1 MNKKIKEI
9 LLVVMAFIVGIYLFE
24 LSISFGYFF
33 ITENINNNGGYHYNG
48 IEKNISK
55 IKTYKLLKRTYEELY
70 LSMYPS
76 LFIKQLLKDNDSNN
90 IIPLGGKSNS
100 KTLLCNE
107 LNGPIVYNSDKFGFR
122 NKVYSKQTDI
132 VIVGDSF
139 AHGFCVN
146 NGLAENLIQ
155 FDINVINLGMQG
167 NGPLL
172 SYATAREYN
181 INSKYLVYVY
191 HENDLDDLD
200 VGKKTYLS
208 KYLDINFTQNLKNKQ
223 NQIDMLLLKF
233 HNKSLLNRKTS
244 NLKRS
249 FSFLPEKIRSLVVL
263 HKTRA
268 MIKALF
274 FEQNDRNYDLA
285 TMRVIFNNFKLLAQ
299 SFDQEFI
306 VVFTPEISRYVFKL
320 DNEFKSRAHMLA
332 LLNELNI
339 QTIDFHKILKD
350 KYYENIYDIEG
361 SGHYSNHGYL
371 LLAKQVKDELNL

>member
-48 IEKNISK
+48 IEKNINK

-139 AHGFCVN
+139 AKGFCVN

-155 FDINVINLGMQG
+155 FDINVINLGMEG

-200 VGKKTYLS
+200 VEKITYLS
-208 KYLDINFTQNLKNKQ
+208 RYLDINFTQNLKNKQ
-223 NQIDMLLLKF
+223 NQVDMLLLKF
-233 HNKSLLNRKTS
+233 HNKSILNRETS

-249 FSFLPEKIRSLVVL
+249 FSFLPSKIRSLVVL

-285 TMRVIFNNFKLLAQ
+285 TMRVILNNFKLLAQ

-332 LLNELNI
+332 L
-339 QTIDFHKILKD
+339 T
-350 KYYENIYDIEG
+350 
-361 SGHYSNHGYL
+361 
-371 LLAKQVKDELNL
+371 